1 MSLGQLIPGKWMEPH
16 WNVVHH
22 QMYPMKCTPWN
33 RINAAFTCFYH
44 EIVKFHGFLIGLSN
58 HCIYSPT
65 NQWLEKKK
73 IDAFQG
79 LNFHGDMRSLRWQKP
94 SLSWLFPDTSW
105 AFELPLTCRFTC
117 LALMNEHHVTFVC
130 CYISWLLVNF
140 PTAILPFNSQFPHFR
155 DP

>member
-1 MSLGQLIPGKWMEPH
+1 MDGTTLIH
-16 WNVVHH
+16 VVHH

-33 RINAAFTCFYH
+33 RINAAFTWLLPWNY
-44 EIVKFHGFLIGLSN
+44 EISWFSDCLSSP
-58 HCIYSPT
+58 CIYSPT

-94 SLSWLFPDTSW
+94 ALSWLFPDSW

-117 LALMNEHHVTFVC
+117 LALMNAHHVTFVC